1 MELLQW
7 IRSWVRSV
15 PRSSSCKWFLWK
27 KVNSSS
33 FAPIYCHRPLRCN
46 GDEGN
51 ERPRKTKRQ
60 RTSSQTWNKNGERMS
75 PASMYSISDAT
86 GAACQP
92 QGLRNFTIHLSVI
105 SIRLSWLAKFAQC
118 SPFSVLFQYRNL
130 GRSTGSWFRWL
141 LWHNYNARGSYDRF
155 FLRCVL
161 YTCTPWC
168 CSPQSC
174 SP

>member
-1 MELLQW
+1 
-7 IRSWVRSV
+7 
-15 PRSSSCKWFLWK
+15 
-27 KVNSSS
+27 
-33 FAPIYCHRPLRCN
+33 
-46 GDEGN
+46 
-51 ERPRKTKRQ
+51 
-60 RTSSQTWNKNGERMS
+60 MS

-118 SPFSVLFQYRNL
+118 SPFSVLSQYRNL

-141 LWHNYNARGSYDRF
+141 LWHTYNARGSYDRF
-155 FLRCVL
+155 FLCCVL